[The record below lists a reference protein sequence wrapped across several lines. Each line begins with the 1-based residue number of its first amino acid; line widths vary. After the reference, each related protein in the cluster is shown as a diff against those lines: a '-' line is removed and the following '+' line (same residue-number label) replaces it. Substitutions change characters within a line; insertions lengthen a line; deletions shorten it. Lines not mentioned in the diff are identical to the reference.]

1 MLKVSGNTDIICLN
15 NFSFRRI
22 KWPKLSILYLDNLFN
37 SIMHNLISFNQLTAQ
52 DKETDNDLIAEYY
65 ECLIECSEQQN
76 ICKRICKE
84 VFI

>member
-1 MLKVSGNTDIICLN
+1 MYSN
-15 NFSFRRI
+15 
-22 KWPKLSILYLDNLFN
+22 LSH
-37 SIMHNLISFNQLTAQ
+37 SIMHNLIPFNQLTAR

-76 ICKRICKE
+76 VCKRICKE